1 MIRQGNSYWLAAVNS
16 ITITMVTL
24 RLGFVGTHSLVFRE
38 MKKKEG
44 EGRMGDLGFQSGK
57 SQLYFTHY
65 DNAKGKDLKMAA
77 DDSPLH

>member
-44 EGRMGDLGFQSGK
+44 GRKEWGIWAFRVK
-57 SQLYFTHY
+57 SLNFILHIMTMPR
-65 DNAKGKDLKMAA
+65 AKI
-77 DDSPLH
+77 